1 MKKFLGILLIVMSI
15 ALVGCSNSNDSDQ
28 SSNEKSSSKSSEK
41 KTDVATEYTKEDE
54 YKELEKEAKDLK
66 QKPVLNEIDAL
77 ITEKGFTN
85 KTGLQGWEDYKKLMD
100 KVTLADYKY
109 TKESKGSSIEEVNKF
124 FKDKKGVEIKR
135 MKSKEKNIKHINYM
149 YVDPDGKKTGK
160 NKQPMSY
167 AQILATFKE
176 GKLVA
181 TNIQPGFFALDKKK
195 MVKAKDLEEVKTLE
209 DLTRLKDPKATSYG
223 ILQTKYK
230 GKPYTQV
237 SILGS
242 DSDEENDI
250 SSAILAYYLF
260 SPTELD
266 SDDNHKYVEVAS
278 APFLSA
284 QNDFSSYQLGVFKK
298 IIESSMSFDE

>member
-1 MKKFLGILLIVMSI
+1 MTDK
-15 ALVGCSNSNDSDQ
+15 
-28 SSNEKSSSKSSEK
+28 EK
-41 KTDVATEYTKEDE
+41 EYN
-54 YKELEKEAKDLK
+54 ELEKKASKKEKVDIMGKLD
-66 QKPVLNEIDAL
+66 PLV
-77 ITEKGFTN
+77 TEKSLTN
-85 KTGLQGWEDYKKLMD
+85 KTGMQGWKDYKELMK
-100 KVTLADYKY
+100 KVEIADYNY
-109 TKESKGSSIEEVNKF
+109 VKESKGASMKEVDDF

-149 YVDPDGKKTGK
+149 YVDPDGKKTGE

-195 MVKAKDLEEVKTLE
+195 MVKAKDLEKVKTLE

>member
-1 MKKFLGILLIVMSI
+1 
-15 ALVGCSNSNDSDQ
+15 
-28 SSNEKSSSKSSEK
+28 
-41 KTDVATEYTKEDE
+41 
-54 YKELEKEAKDLK
+54 
-66 QKPVLNEIDAL
+66 
-77 ITEKGFTN
+77 
-85 KTGLQGWEDYKKLMD
+85 
-100 KVTLADYKY
+100 
-109 TKESKGSSIEEVNKF
+109 
-124 FKDKKGVEIKR
+124 
-135 MKSKEKNIKHINYM
+135 
-149 YVDPDGKKTGK
+149 
-160 NKQPMSY
+160 
-167 AQILATFKE
+167 
-176 GKLVA
+176 
-181 TNIQPGFFALDKKK
+181 

-209 DLTRLKDPKATSYG
+209 DLTRLK
-223 ILQTKYK
+223 ILKRHHMVFYRRNK

-298 IIESSMSFDE
+298 LSKVVCHSMNNQRTKCV

>member
-1 MKKFLGILLIVMSI
+1 MKNL
-15 ALVGCSNSNDSDQ
+15 
-28 SSNEKSSSKSSEK
+28 
-41 KTDVATEYTKEDE
+41 
-54 YKELEKEAKDLK
+54 
-66 QKPVLNEIDAL
+66 
-77 ITEKGFTN
+77 
-85 KTGLQGWEDYKKLMD
+85 
-100 KVTLADYKY
+100 
-109 TKESKGSSIEEVNKF
+109 
-124 FKDKKGVEIKR
+124 
-135 MKSKEKNIKHINYM
+135 
-149 YVDPDGKKTGK
+149 
-160 NKQPMSY
+160 
-167 AQILATFKE
+167 
-176 GKLVA
+176 
-181 TNIQPGFFALDKKK
+181 
-195 MVKAKDLEEVKTLE
+195 
-209 DLTRLKDPKATSYG
+209 KATSYG

-298 IIESSMSFDE
+298 LSKVVCHSMNNQRTKCVKYKNRVVRLIYHTVLIFL